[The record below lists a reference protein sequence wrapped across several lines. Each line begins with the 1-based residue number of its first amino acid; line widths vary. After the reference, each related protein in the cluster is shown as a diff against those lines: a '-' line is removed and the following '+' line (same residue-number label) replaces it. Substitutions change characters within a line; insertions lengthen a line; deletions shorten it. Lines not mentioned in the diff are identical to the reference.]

1 MLKKEPFGAFFI
13 LLHIV
18 TLDSLFFT
26 YLSLFSFSLIIMP
39 RPLEPDNAIDRD
51 PLYRAA
57 EKSNTWMNVK
67 QATLMKQPSLLAP
80 EQQVNKMSVTKKTT
94 ATWETTLEKCI
105 KSIVSIKATRVRCL
119 DTEIPGVFSATGF
132 VVDAKRGIIL
142 SNRHVVSVSPIVA
155 QAVLSNYE
163 EIELK
168 PIYRDPVHDF
178 GFLQY
183 DPSKVRFLDIDAIEL
198 YPEGARVG
206 QEIRVVG

>member
-1 MLKKEPFGAFFI
+1 
-13 LLHIV
+13 
-18 TLDSLFFT
+18 
-26 YLSLFSFSLIIMP
+26 MP

-51 PLYRAA
+51 PLYHAA

-80 EQQVNKMSVTKKTT
+80 EQQVNKMPVTKKTT

-132 VVDAKRGIIL
+132 VVDAKQGIIL